1 MLLVGAVMA
10 RLTCPA
16 DQASNPTETWR
27 YTSPPVDRLWSSWP
41 AARRG
46 GVVAASAVRRH
57 AAIPTSTRAA
67 GAAAVV
73 VRDRILN
80 ADSAF
85 QIFECIFQ
93 MAEQA
98 LQVRHASPASD
109 EPEIEIVGVVRQG
122 DVDCLPSS
130 AIPSG

>member
-1 MLLVGAVMA
+1 M
-10 RLTCPA
+10 
-16 DQASNPTETWR
+16 
-27 YTSPPVDRLWSSWP
+27 
-41 AARRG
+41 
-46 GVVAASAVRRH
+46 
-57 AAIPTSTRAA
+57 
-67 GAAAVV
+67 

-80 ADSAF
+80 VDSAF

-93 MAEQA
+93 VAEQA

-130 AIPSG
+130 GIPSG